1 MCIIKFSTQQ
11 HNGIY
16 DMTNNLKVII
26 SVRGGNLLF
35 LQCLFQYHAVNCI
48 FWSHK
53 TCFHRFL
60 LYCVKSEVLFKCTP
74 SGESMTTEKLFFS
87 LCL

>member
-16 DMTNNLKVII
+16 DTTNNLKIII

-35 LQCLFQYHAVNCI
+35 LQCLVYSTSPIAFEKSLHFSTLI
-48 FWSHK
+48 K
-53 TCFHRFL
+53 
-60 LYCVKSEVLFKCTP
+60 LYALHYTAH
-74 SGESMTTEKLFFS
+74 S
-87 LCL
+87 LNRYRNIMSTGNGK